1 MEPVMSFPAYPE
13 YKASGVQWLGQV
25 PSTWASV
32 PFGALFRRT
41 KRTGFAEEELLS
53 VYRDYGVIRKSD
65 RDDNFNNASEDLST
79 YQLVEPGDL
88 AMNKMKAWQGSLGI
102 SSHRGI
108 VSPAYFVFA
117 PRREFHPPFMHY
129 LLRSP
134 PYAAGYMTISK
145 GIRINQ
151 WDVDPDH
158 LSALPVL
165 LPNFDEQKAIATF
178 LDRETAKIDALVAEQ
193 ERLIALLK
201 EKRQAVISHAVTNGL
216 NPDAPMKDSG
226 IEWLGKIPA
235 DWDVVRIKN
244 VVASIEQGWSPQCDA
259 TPVDGDDQWGV
270 LKVGC
275 VNGDRFNPR
284 ENKVLPPEL
293 EPVPELSLRAGDVL
307 ISRAN
312 TRELVGSAALV
323 EKDFERLLLCDKLY
337 RLRLKMVA
345 AIPEFLTLFLR
356 STMARSQIE
365 VAATGASSSMLNV
378 GQAVILEMPLPLP
391 PLIEQEEISAR
402 VRERRQQIEALLD
415 GAHAAV
421 TLLHERRA
429 ALISAAVTG
438 KIDVRGAAT
447 ISNVV
452 PFKSASLSAG
462 VPALRA
468 VVGAYAIR
476 ELALMGRMAVMKAG
490 FLAEAHVGLSDLNGR
505 YERFAAGPY
514 DRTLLEAME
523 HGALELCGI
532 VTHDPRSA
540 REAVTYDV
548 PSTAIAA
555 PGEALRA
562 LVGEDAAARLR
573 EMLSLL
579 KGIGREGVEAV
590 ATIYAVWND
599 LLAAGHAADDEMIC
613 RGVLTDWHPEK
624 AKKFKPS
631 DLAHWLAWMRRLE
644 FVPDGSAPR
653 TDNQPKLF

>member
-1 MEPVMSFPAYPE
+1 MEPAMSFPAYPE
-13 YKASGVQWLGQV
+13 YKASGVPWLGDV
-25 PSTWASV
+25 PQHWELSRIGSRFSERREKVSDTEYPPLSVTKNGIVPQLDTAAKTDDNDNRKCVLAGDFVINSRSDRKGSSGMSALDGSVSLINTVIRPDSTMHRHFV
-32 PFGALFRRT
+32 HHLFRSVA
-41 KRTGFAEEELLS
+41 FQEEY
-53 VYRDYGVIRKSD
+53 YRYGKGIV
-65 RDDNFNNASEDLST
+65 ADLWST
-79 YQLVEPGDL
+79 NYGE
-88 AMNKMKAWQGSLGI
+88 MKAITLA
-102 SSHRGI
+102 
-108 VSPAYFVFA
+108 V
-117 PRREFHPPFMHY
+117 PP
-129 LLRSP
+129 LEEQATI
-134 PYAAGYMTISK
+134 AA
-145 GIRINQ
+145 
-151 WDVDPDH
+151 
-158 LSALPVL
+158 
-165 LPNFDEQKAIATF
+165 F
-178 LDRETAKIDALVAEQ
+178 LDRETAKIDGLVAEQ

-201 EKRQAVISHAVTNGL
+201 EKRQAVISHAVTKGL
-216 NPDAPMKDSG
+216 DPDAPMKDSG
-226 IEWLGKIPA
+226 IEWLGEIPA
-235 DWDVVRIKN
+235 HWDVVRIKN

-259 TPVDGDDQWGV
+259 TPVEGDDQWGV

-345 AIPEFLTLFLR
+345 ATPEFLTLFLR

-402 VRERRQQIEALLD
+402 VRERRQQVEALLD

-429 ALISAAVTG
+429 ALISAAVAG
-438 KIDVRGAAT
+438 KIDVRGEAVE
-447 ISNVV
+447 SNVV
-452 PFKSASLSAG
+452 PFKSAAHSAG

-468 VVGAYAIR
+468 IVGAYAIR
-476 ELALMGRMAVMKAG
+476 ELGPMGRMVVMKAG
-490 FLAEAHVGLSDLNGR
+490 FLAEAHVGFSDLNGR
-505 YERFAAGPY
+505 YERFAAGPF
-514 DRTLLEAME
+514 DRTLIAAME
-523 HGALELCGI
+523 HGAHELCGI
-532 VTHDPRSA
+532 ATHEPSNVG
-540 REAVTYDV
+540 EAVTYHI
-548 PSTAIAA
+548 PSAATA
-555 PGEALRA
+555 PWEALRT
-562 LVGEDAAARLR
+562 LVGENSAVRFR

-579 KGIGREGVEAV
+579 KGIGRDGVEAV

-599 LLAAGHAADDEMIC
+599 LLADGQAANDEMIC

-624 AKKFKPS
+624 AKKFKQS
-631 DLAHWLAWMRRLE
+631 DLAHWLAWMRRHE